1 MNKND
6 VSSSTIK
13 TAFDRVNWPAV
24 TASLKALSTAF
35 SRITK
40 QLATCFRAIGNA
52 VRCAQQRVDERSS
65 RVAPMPRMRVTNAT
79 ASTHVRRVWKPTH

>member
-13 TAFDRVNWPAV
+13 TAFESVNWSRV
-24 TASLKALSTAF
+24 TASLKALATAF

-40 QLATCFRAIGNA
+40 QLAEWVRRTSA
-52 VRCAQQRVDERSS
+52 VVLSAQQRVDARSS
-65 RVAPMPRMRVTNAT
+65 RVAPMLRMRVTNAT